1 MRLVMVVAYF
11 FGMIVGTLMEF
22 YINSMGTELFLMQ
35 QAPCVLKLAVCFKL
49 RSGAAGQP
57 DLMIW

>member
-1 MRLVMVVAYF
+1 MVVAYF

-22 YINSMGTELFLMQ
+22 YIRSMGTELFLMQ
-35 QAPCVLKLAVCFKL
+35 QAPCVLKLAVCFKI
-49 RSGAAGQP
+49 RSGAGSQL